1 MKYTQELN
9 LIWENYLSPKE
20 GGLPLKADPALGM
33 PYGGSPAV
41 DENCEDLEQMNS
53 EPTGEAKEI
62 HMALA
67 DLQAIT
73 KLSHQLMHQLRTAH
87 SIPGWVQ
94 AKITI
99 ANNNITDVAQY
110 MDYETSKNSDC
121 GCSDDNSMHIKAI
134 RVVSI

>member
-1 MKYTQELN
+1 MKYTRDSE

-20 GGLPLKADPALGM
+20 GGLPFKADPAQGM
-33 PYGGSPAV
+33 PYGGSPSV
-41 DENCEDLEQMNS
+41 DENNEDCEQMDS

-62 HMALA
+62 HMAMA
-67 DLQAIT
+67 DLQAIN
-73 KLSHQLMHQLRTAH
+73 KLSHQLMHQLKTAR

-110 MDYETSKNSDC
+110 MDYEMSSSNNCINNGAMKLRTVN
-121 GCSDDNSMHIKAI
+121 IVAI
-134 RVVSI
+134 